1 MKHRKTPH
9 GGFAMG
15 IHRPGSDLVL
25 IVEEHIDDA
34 SQYCARWPDGDA
46 AISYVPAEML
56 DLIPLMCARR
66 LLMSGHDPDRMLVV
80 RLAGADYEFFRAS
93 LGCAAATPL
102 TNDVPITEPASEI
115 YRSPHYHR

>member
-1 MKHRKTPH
+1 MGKRMK
-9 GGFAMG
+9 GAIAMG
-15 IHRPGSDLVL
+15 IRHPASDAL
-25 IVEEHIDDA
+25 ILTIEEHEDDP
-34 SQYCARWPDGDA
+34 SQYCARWPNGDP
-46 AISYVPAEML
+46 AISYVPAEMM
-56 DLIPLMCARR
+56 DIMPWMCARR